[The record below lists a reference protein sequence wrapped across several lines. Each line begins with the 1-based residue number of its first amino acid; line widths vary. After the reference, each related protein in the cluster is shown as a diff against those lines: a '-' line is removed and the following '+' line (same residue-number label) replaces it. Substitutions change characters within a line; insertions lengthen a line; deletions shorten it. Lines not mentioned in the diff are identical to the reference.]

1 MFSLLMYEGKNREDL
16 INKITEELNC
26 NENELV
32 ILEQFTEGKIFKS
45 QKYNLS
51 VITKAEI
58 KKQLKNF
65 FNELGKLMNVTIE
78 SEINIT
84 EDTEDNI
91 YNINLVTSNNSIL
104 IGKEGKTLD
113 AIQCLLRQISQND
126 LQNKIK
132 INVDISNYKYEQT
145 KKLEKNIKNIAKEVL
160 KTKVD
165 TSLDPM
171 NSYNRR
177 IVHTI
182 VSEFPDLETES
193 VGEGKERHVVIKYVG
208 K

>member
-65 FNELGKLMNVTIE
+65 FNELSKLMNVTIE
-78 SEINIT
+78 SEINI
-84 EDTEDNI
+84 TEDNI

-182 VSEFPDLETES
+182 VSDFSDLETES

>member
-1 MFSLLMYEGKNREDL
+1 MFNLLMYEGKNREDL

-65 FNELGKLMNVTIE
+65 FNELSKLMNVTIE
-78 SEINIT
+78 SEINI
-84 EDTEDNI
+84 TEDNI

-182 VSEFPDLETES
+182 VSEFSDLETES

>member
-58 KKQLKNF
+58 KNQFKNF
-65 FNELGKLMNVTIE
+65 FNELSKLMNVTIE
-78 SEINIT
+78 SEINI
-84 EDTEDNI
+84 TEDNI

-182 VSEFPDLETES
+182 VSEFSDLETES

>member
-32 ILEQFTEGKIFKS
+32 ILEQFTEGKLFKS

-65 FNELGKLMNVTIE
+65 FNELSKLMNVTIE
-78 SEINIT
+78 SEINI
-84 EDTEDNI
+84 TEDNI

-126 LQNKIK
+126 LQKKIK

>member
-1 MFSLLMYEGKNREDL
+1 MFSLLMYEGKNRENL

-45 QKYNLS
+45 QKYKLS

-65 FNELGKLMNVTIE
+65 FNELSKLMNVTIE
-78 SEINIT
+78 SEINI
-84 EDTEDNI
+84 TEDNI

>member
-58 KKQLKNF
+58 KNQLKNF
-65 FNELGKLMNVTIE
+65 FNELSKLMNVTIE
-78 SEINIT
+78 SEINI
-84 EDTEDNI
+84 TEDNI

-104 IGKEGKTLD
+104 IGKERKTLD
-113 AIQCLLRQISQND
+113 AIQCILRQISQND

-182 VSEFPDLETES
+182 VSEFSDLETES

>member
-32 ILEQFTEGKIFKS
+32 ILEQFTEEKIFKS

-51 VITKAEI
+51 VTTKAEI

-65 FNELGKLMNVTIE
+65 FNELSKLMNVTIE
-78 SEINIT
+78 SEINI
-84 EDTEDNI
+84 TEDNI

-182 VSEFPDLETES
+182 VSEFSDLETES

>member
-16 INKITEELNC
+16 INKITEKLNC

-32 ILEQFTEGKIFKS
+32 ILEQFTEGKLFKS

-65 FNELGKLMNVTIE
+65 FNELSKLMNVTIE
-78 SEINIT
+78 SEINI
-84 EDTEDNI
+84 TEDNI

-182 VSEFPDLETES
+182 VSEFSDLETES
-193 VGEGKERHVVIKYVG
+193 IGEGKERHVVIRYVG

>member
-65 FNELGKLMNVTIE
+65 FNELSKLMNITIE
-78 SEINIT
+78 SEINI
-84 EDTEDNI
+84 TEDNI

-182 VSEFPDLETES
+182 VSEFSDLETES
-193 VGEGKERHVVIKYVG
+193 IGEGKERHVVIKYVG

>member
-32 ILEQFTEGKIFKS
+32 ILEQFTEGKLFKS

-51 VITKAEI
+51 VITKSEI

-65 FNELGKLMNVTIE
+65 FNELSKLMNVTIE
-78 SEINIT
+78 SEINI
-84 EDTEDNI
+84 TEDNI

-182 VSEFPDLETES
+182 VSEFSDLETES

>member
-32 ILEQFTEGKIFKS
+32 ILEQFTEGKLFKS

-78 SEINIT
+78 SEINI
-84 EDTEDNI
+84 TEDNI

-182 VSEFPDLETES
+182 VSEFSDLETES
-193 VGEGKERHVVIKYVG
+193 IGEGKERHVVIKYVG

>member
-65 FNELGKLMNVTIE
+65 FNELSKLMNITIE
-78 SEINIT
+78 SEINI
-84 EDTEDNI
+84 TEDNI

-182 VSEFPDLETES
+182 VSEFSDLETES

>member
-65 FNELGKLMNVTIE
+65 FNELSKLMNVTIE
-78 SEINIT
+78 SEINI
-84 EDTEDNI
+84 TEDNI

-182 VSEFPDLETES
+182 VSEFSDLETES
-193 VGEGKERHVVIKYVG
+193 VGEGKERHVVIRYVG

>member
-16 INKITEELNC
+16 INKITEKLNC

-32 ILEQFTEGKIFKS
+32 ILEQFTEGKLFKS

-65 FNELGKLMNVTIE
+65 FNELSKLMNVTIE
-78 SEINIT
+78 SEINI
-84 EDTEDNI
+84 TEDNI

-182 VSEFPDLETES
+182 VSEFSDLETES

>member
-45 QKYNLS
+45 QKYKLS

-65 FNELGKLMNVTIE
+65 FNELSKLMNVTIE
-78 SEINIT
+78 SEINI
-84 EDTEDNI
+84 TEDNI

-182 VSEFPDLETES
+182 VSEFSDLETES

>member
-58 KKQLKNF
+58 KKKLKNF

-78 SEINIT
+78 SEINI
-84 EDTEDNI
+84 TEDNI

-160 KTKVD
+160 KTKVY

-182 VSEFPDLETES
+182 VSEFSDLETES

>member
-65 FNELGKLMNVTIE
+65 FNELSKLMNVTIE
-78 SEINIT
+78 SEINI
-84 EDTEDNI
+84 TEDNI

-104 IGKEGKTLD
+104 IVKEGKTLD

-182 VSEFPDLETES
+182 VSEFSDLETES

>member
-78 SEINIT
+78 SEINI
-84 EDTEDNI
+84 TEDNI

-182 VSEFPDLETES
+182 VSEFSDLETES

>member
-65 FNELGKLMNVTIE
+65 FNELSKLMNVTIE
-78 SEINIT
+78 SEINI
-84 EDTEDNI
+84 TEDNI

-126 LQNKIK
+126 LKNKIK

-182 VSEFPDLETES
+182 VSEFSDLETES

>member
-32 ILEQFTEGKIFKS
+32 ILEQFTEGKLFKS

-58 KKQLKNF
+58 KKQLKKF
-65 FNELGKLMNVTIE
+65 FNELSKLMNVTIE
-78 SEINIT
+78 SEINI
-84 EDTEDNI
+84 TEDNI

-182 VSEFPDLETES
+182 VSEFSDLETES
-193 VGEGKERHVVIKYVG
+193 IGEGKERHVVIRYVG

>member
-32 ILEQFTEGKIFKS
+32 ILEQFTEGKLFKS

-65 FNELGKLMNVTIE
+65 FNELSKLMNVTIE
-78 SEINIT
+78 SEINI
-84 EDTEDNI
+84 TEDNI

-104 IGKEGKTLD
+104 IGKEGKALD

-182 VSEFPDLETES
+182 VSEFSDLETES

>member
-1 MFSLLMYEGKNREDL
+1 MFSLLMYEWKNREDL

-78 SEINIT
+78 SEINI
-84 EDTEDNI
+84 TEDNI

-182 VSEFPDLETES
+182 VSEFSDLETES

>member
-65 FNELGKLMNVTIE
+65 FNELSKLMNVTIE
-78 SEINIT
+78 SEINI
-84 EDTEDNI
+84 TEDNI

-126 LQNKIK
+126 LQKKIK

-182 VSEFPDLETES
+182 VSEFSDLETES

>member
-1 MFSLLMYEGKNREDL
+1 MFNLLMYEGKNREDL

-32 ILEQFTEGKIFKS
+32 ILEQFTEGKLFKS

-65 FNELGKLMNVTIE
+65 FNELSKLMNVTIE
-78 SEINIT
+78 SEINI
-84 EDTEDNI
+84 TEDNI

-182 VSEFPDLETES
+182 VSEFSDLETES
-193 VGEGKERHVVIKYVG
+193 IGEGKERHVVIRYVG

>member
-65 FNELGKLMNVTIE
+65 FNELSKLMNVTIE
-78 SEINIT
+78 SEINI
-84 EDTEDNI
+84 TEDNI

>member
-1 MFSLLMYEGKNREDL
+1 M
-16 INKITEELNC
+16 
-26 NENELV
+26 
-32 ILEQFTEGKIFKS
+32 
-45 QKYNLS
+45 
-51 VITKAEI
+51 
-58 KKQLKNF
+58 
-65 FNELGKLMNVTIE
+65 
-78 SEINIT
+78 
-84 EDTEDNI
+84 
-91 YNINLVTSNNSIL
+91 
-104 IGKEGKTLD
+104 
-113 AIQCLLRQISQND
+113 
-126 LQNKIK
+126 QNKIK
-132 INVDISNYKYEQT
+132 INVDISNYKYEQA

-182 VSEFPDLETES
+182 VSEFSDLETES

>member
-65 FNELGKLMNVTIE
+65 FNELSKLMNITIE
-78 SEINIT
+78 SEINI
-84 EDTEDNI
+84 TEDNI

-113 AIQCLLRQISQND
+113 AIQCLLRQIFQND

-182 VSEFPDLETES
+182 VSEFSDLETES
-193 VGEGKERHVVIKYVG
+193 IGEGKERHVVIKYVG

>member
-51 VITKAEI
+51 VTTKAEI

-65 FNELGKLMNVTIE
+65 FNELSKLMNVTIE
-78 SEINIT
+78 SEINI
-84 EDTEDNI
+84 TEDNI

-182 VSEFPDLETES
+182 VSEFSDLETES

>member
-58 KKQLKNF
+58 KNQLKNF
-65 FNELGKLMNVTIE
+65 FNELSKLMNVTIE
-78 SEINIT
+78 SEINI
-84 EDTEDNI
+84 TEDNI

-182 VSEFPDLETES
+182 VSEFSDLETES

>member
-65 FNELGKLMNVTIE
+65 FNELSKLMNITIE
-78 SEINIT
+78 SEINI
-84 EDTEDNI
+84 TEDNI

-182 VSEFPDLETES
+182 VSDFSDLETES

>member
-32 ILEQFTEGKIFKS
+32 ILEQFTEGKLFKS

-65 FNELGKLMNVTIE
+65 FNELSKLMNVTIE
-78 SEINIT
+78 SEINI
-84 EDTEDNI
+84 TEDNI

-145 KKLEKNIKNIAKEVL
+145 KKLEKNITTTLVVCGQ
-160 KTKVD
+160 TG
-165 TSLDPM
+165 T
-171 NSYNRR
+171 
-177 IVHTI
+177 
-182 VSEFPDLETES
+182 DLS
-193 VGEGKERHVVIKYVG
+193 H
-208 K
+208 

>member
-1 MFSLLMYEGKNREDL
+1 
-16 INKITEELNC
+16 
-26 NENELV
+26 
-32 ILEQFTEGKIFKS
+32 
-45 QKYNLS
+45 
-51 VITKAEI
+51 
-58 KKQLKNF
+58 
-65 FNELGKLMNVTIE
+65 MNVTIE
-78 SEINIT
+78 SEINI
-84 EDTEDNI
+84 TEDNI

-182 VSEFPDLETES
+182 VSEFSDLETES
-193 VGEGKERHVVIKYVG
+193 IGEGKERHVVIRYVG

>member
-45 QKYNLS
+45 QKYKLS

-65 FNELGKLMNVTIE
+65 FNELSKLMNVTIE
-78 SEINIT
+78 SEINI
-84 EDTEDNI
+84 TEDNI

-132 INVDISNYKYEQT
+132 INVDISNYKYEQA

-182 VSEFPDLETES
+182 VSEFSDLETES

>member
-78 SEINIT
+78 SEINI
-84 EDTEDNI
+84 TEDNI

>member
-32 ILEQFTEGKIFKS
+32 ILEQFTEGKLFKS

-65 FNELGKLMNVTIE
+65 FNELSKLMNVTIE
-78 SEINIT
+78 SEINI
-84 EDTEDNI
+84 TEDNI

-182 VSEFPDLETES
+182 VSEFSDLETES
-193 VGEGKERHVVIKYVG
+193 IGEGKERHVVIKYVG

>member
-1 MFSLLMYEGKNREDL
+1 
-16 INKITEELNC
+16 
-26 NENELV
+26 
-32 ILEQFTEGKIFKS
+32 
-45 QKYNLS
+45 
-51 VITKAEI
+51 
-58 KKQLKNF
+58 
-65 FNELGKLMNVTIE
+65 MNVTIE
-78 SEINIT
+78 SEINI
-84 EDTEDNI
+84 TEDNI

-182 VSEFPDLETES
+182 VSEFSDLETES

>member
-84 EDTEDNI
+84 EDNI

-126 LQNKIK
+126 LQKKIK

-182 VSEFPDLETES
+182 VSEFSDLETES

>member
-78 SEINIT
+78 SEINI
-84 EDTEDNI
+84 TEDNI

-182 VSEFPDLETES
+182 VSEFSDLETES
-193 VGEGKERHVVIKYVG
+193 IGEGKERHVVIRYVG

>member
-32 ILEQFTEGKIFKS
+32 ILEKFTEGKIFKS

-65 FNELGKLMNVTIE
+65 FNELSKLMNVTIE
-78 SEINIT
+78 SEINI
-84 EDTEDNI
+84 TEDNI

-145 KKLEKNIKNIAKEVL
+145 KKLEKNIKNIAKEIL

-182 VSEFPDLETES
+182 VSEFSDLETES